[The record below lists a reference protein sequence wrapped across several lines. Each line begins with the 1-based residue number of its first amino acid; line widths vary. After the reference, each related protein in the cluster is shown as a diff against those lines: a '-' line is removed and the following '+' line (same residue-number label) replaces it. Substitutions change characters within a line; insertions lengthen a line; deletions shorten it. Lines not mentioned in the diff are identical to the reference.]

1 MGVKDRT
8 FSPTQISKLGG
19 EMRNIKLLFFLLLLP
34 VFSLASQITY
44 IPALSPSEPV
54 TYEPPVIYEPPITY
68 APPTATV
75 PPITPAPSTTSALPT
90 TTVPPTATVY
100 SAVKD
105 GNFALTDPDPDE
117 WDNLLRQAVKD
128 ENFELVRLLIEKG
141 ADVDSSSDEWFNPLR
156 QAVRDGNFEL
166 VRLLIEKG
174 AKVDLGPD
182 QFGPIHEAAMHHD
195 HDVGIQMTKLLMEHG
210 ADIHA
215 LTFWDHSPLYLAVRY
230 SRNVRLAEFLIKHG
244 ADMNTTIGVS
254 NEYPEHPGFSPLHWA
269 VKWADVPMVAMLLEN
284 GADVNVTDAKGRTP
298 LYYAETPRCC
308 TGVNGP
314 ERLVEIAKLLRSAG
328 ADSDSPT
335 PPIVVASLTTQ
346 GDLVPRGNYAP
357 FSLNRIHF
365 GEEVF
370 AHDNQHIRRWVT
382 HFSTG
387 SGREIMSAIL
397 ERSNRYID
405 LMKDIFQEQGLPTD
419 LVYMSMVESGFST
432 HARSRANAVGYW
444 QFLQSTGHHY
454 GLRIDSEVDDRLDF
468 ALSTQAAGRYMQNM
482 YSVFEDWL
490 LSMAAY
496 NCGQNCVLRAIRKHN
511 SKDFW
516 HLVENKA
523 LPQETR
529 NYVPKIIA
537 MKIIASDPSS
547 YGFANLDYQT
557 PLEYSFISVDQTA
570 FLSDIAEDIN
580 VPYRILKRLNSRFVS
595 GVVSV
600 EGEAVH
606 IRVPANTEKL

>member
-1 MGVKDRT
+1 
-8 FSPTQISKLGG
+8 
-19 EMRNIKLLFFLLLLP
+19 MRNIKLLCFLLLLP

-68 APPTATV
+68 APPTATA
-75 PPITPAPSTTSALPT
+75 PPSTT
-90 TTVPPTATVY
+90 VF
-100 SAVKD
+100 SAVRNGDFELTKWLIEN
-105 GNFALTDPDPDE
+105 GANVNFTPDK
-117 WDNLLRQAVKD
+117 WDSPLSQAVD
-128 ENFELVRLLIEKG
+128 
-141 ADVDSSSDEWFNPLR
+141 
-156 QAVRDGNFEL
+156 DGNFEL
-166 VRLLIEKG
+166 AKLLVENDADVNFSPDKWSSPLNIAAGDGSFELAKLLIENG
-174 AKVDLGPD
+174 ADVNFLSGKH
-182 QFGPIHEAAMHHD
+182 GPIHKAIFHHD
-195 HDVGIQMTKLLMEHG
+195 YDAAIQMVKLLIENGADVNIVNGIDSSPLELAVMSTRNVELVELLIKNG
-210 ADIHA
+210 ADINRA
-215 LTFWDHSPLYLAVRY
+215 SSGSYMGYF
-230 SRNVRLAEFLIKHG
+230 E
-244 ADMNTTIGVS
+244 
-254 NEYPEHPGFSPLHWA
+254 FSPLHVA
-269 VKWADVPMVAMLLEN
+269 VYNMHIPMVAMLLEN

-314 ERLVEIAKLLRSAG
+314 ERLAEITKLLRSAG

-387 SGREIMSAIL
+387 PGREIMSAIL

-523 LPQETR
+523 LPRETR